1 MRSYLLFIVLNTLCC
16 SVYATADINH
26 KYCVDSKTTQEFTK
40 LLTDHPQD
48 TGIVRLVALKEGL
61 CSMINQHQV
70 SLHTA
75 NQLWDSERQKMF
87 LERTKRNLNRF
98 SE

>member
-1 MRSYLLFIVLNTLCC
+1 MRSYLLFIALNTLCC
-16 SVYATADINH
+16 TAYAAADINQ
-26 KYCVDSKTTQEFTK
+26 KYCVDSKTTQEFIK
-40 LLTDHPQD
+40 LLTDHPHD

-61 CSMINQHQV
+61 CNMINQHHV
-70 SLHTA
+70 SIHIA
-75 NQLWDSERQKMF
+75 NQLWDTERQKMF

>member
-1 MRSYLLFIVLNTLCC
+1 
-16 SVYATADINH
+16 
-26 KYCVDSKTTQEFTK
+26 
-40 LLTDHPQD
+40 
-48 TGIVRLVALKEGL
+48 
-61 CSMINQHQV
+61 MINQHQV